1 MEEVGV
7 NIIIEREENVFIVS
21 SPDINVFVEGSTI
34 DEVKKK
40 FSDAVAH
47 HLETFPEERQV
58 LVRKEK
64 FEMPMIQRIF
74 I

>member
-7 NIIIEREENVFIVS
+7 NIIIESEGDVFVGS

-40 FSDAVAH
+40 FSDAVVH

-58 LVRKEK
+58 LGKKEK